1 MLTLCFTSSC
11 FARSFFFPS
20 FLIVSLFLLLLL
32 LWRRSSHPLCVIR
45 VTVLLQFFLLL
56 FSISFC
62 IRYFGHCGARRVNPF
77 GPMINDRFLFYFLLF
92 CTDFN

>member
-11 FARSFFFPS
+11 FARSFFFS
-20 FLIVSLFLLLLL
+20 IVSYCIVVSAVVVVVAPVKSPFM
-32 LWRRSSHPLCVIR
+32 RDSCYRSFAV
-45 VTVLLQFFLLL
+45 FLLL
-56 FSISFC
+56 FSISLC